1 MVSLI
6 EEVQNNCVSDN
17 ISIVDML
24 RKSLILARRLKIEE
38 FEKWI
43 KLELDGYNDISELPK
58 YRTIEGLLK
67 AETAYGVK
75 ILQMP
80 RSDLQDIL
88 QKRPYLNPISKIEEL
103 YNNHKSNTLELI
115 YPLETIEMIQKG
127 LNCESRPFLSV
138 EPSELKN
145 ILDTVKNTVLEWTL
159 RLQDD
164 GIMGENFSFTENEKN
179 IANQNRNI
187 YNLIIIQQINIKLN
201 KDEIFEK
208 LFEIKKIIK
217 DSSLLNEKKEEY
229 TKDIQSVELELQNN
243 PIPDVD
249 KIKNVFSNILI
260 GATGSLLAEGLK
272 PLIYMICFSLGINI
286 GFWE

>member
-286 GFWE
+286 GF

>member
-260 GATGSLLAEGLK
+260 GGATGSLLAEGLK

-286 GFWE
+286 GF

>member
-17 ISIVDML
+17 LSIVDML

-43 KLELDGYNDISELPK
+43 KLELDGYNDIDELPK
-58 YRTIEGLLK
+58 YRIIEGLLK

-75 ILQMP
+75 VLQMP
-80 RSDLQDIL
+80 RSDLQNIL
-88 QKRPYLNPISKIEEL
+88 QKRPYLKPISKIEEL
-103 YNNHKSNTLELI
+103 YNNHKSSTLELI

-138 EPSELKN
+138 EPSEFKN
-145 ILDTVKNTVLEWTL
+145 ILDTVKNTILEWTL

-208 LFEIKKIIK
+208 LSEIKKIIE
-217 DSSLLNEKKEEY
+217 DSSLLNDKKEEY
-229 TKDIQSVELELQNN
+229 NKNIQSIELELKNN
-243 PIPDVD
+243 PTPDVD
-249 KIKNVFSNILI
+249 KIKDIFSNIII

-286 GFWE
+286 GF